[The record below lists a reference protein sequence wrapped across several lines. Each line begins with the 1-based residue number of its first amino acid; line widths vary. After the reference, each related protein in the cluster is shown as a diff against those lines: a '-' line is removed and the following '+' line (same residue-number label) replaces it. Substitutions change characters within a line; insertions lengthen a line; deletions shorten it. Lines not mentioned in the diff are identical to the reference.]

1 MYVRRREAEKGRHI
15 RRFEAALNG
24 RRKRPRCLA
33 GWGQGGCVDRGLDTE
48 CVADDEVEDLG
59 AAAEGLGQGSA

>member
-1 MYVRRREAEKGRHI
+1 MGEGSGKREAYR
-15 RRFEAALNG
+15 AALSG
-24 RRKRPRCLA
+24 RRQRPGCLA
-33 GWGQGGCVDRGLDTE
+33 GWGQGGCVDRGSDTE